1 MDLNPMDT
9 VESVQEQ
16 PEHANDRRI
25 ATLNTWVALTVAIL
39 ATFMA
44 VCKIKDDNIC
54 QAMQQAQAD
63 KIDHWGYYQARNLRE
78 EVAKSTLAQ
87 LTLQQATSPASQQP
101 AYKAAIDKYEALAKE
116 QEAKKKEVMAQA
128 QEDEKNYDSLNYHDD
143 QFDLSDALL
152 AISISLL
159 ALTALTHKR
168 WLYFLALV
176 PTGFGL
182 VMGLAGLL
190 GWALHP
196 DALTKLLS

>member
-16 PEHANDRRI
+16 PEHANDRAI
-25 ATLNTWVALTVAIL
+25 ALLNTWVALTVAIL

-44 VCKIKDDNIC
+44 VCQIKDNNIC

-63 KIDHWGYYQARNLRE
+63 KIDHWGFYQARNLRE
-78 EVAKSTLAQ
+78 EVARATLEQ
-87 LTLQQATSPASQQP
+87 LTLDAADRPASQQP
-101 AYKAAIDKYEALAKE
+101 AYAAAIAKYDALAKE
-116 QEAKKKEVMAQA
+116 QAEKKKALMAQA
-128 QEDEKNYDSLNYHDD
+128 QDDQATYDTLNIHDD

-152 AISISLL
+152 AIAISLL

-168 WLYFLALV
+168 WLYGMALV
-176 PTGFGL
+176 PTAFGL
-182 VMGLAGLL
+182 LMGVAGLL